1 MNFPKITF
9 AVLMILIYSCSFQDS
24 VKVVNFSP
32 EGEIEKATNF
42 TIEFSQ
48 DLAPTEKIGE
58 WLTDEFVV
66 FEPKINGKFKWIDP
80 RTLQFSPDF
89 SLDAMQNYTA
99 KISSKV
105 LFNKNLSTD
114 FETFNFNT
122 PHFDV
127 TKAEFFW
134 TQIPN
139 KSYVTSIQSNLY
151 FNYPVQP
158 NELSSHLIITIDG
171 NKISNFEITTT
182 ASSNIIAI
190 SLGEIKQT
198 TENQNIVVEIS
209 KGLKS
214 ILGKEGLVENRK
226 FDYELSKI
234 TKLDIS
240 DVVSGFDG
248 NNGWID
254 IYLNQT
260 IIKENVDNYIL
271 LEPKV
276 EFETQVYDNHIKI
289 ITKGQTE
296 NTFTLKVKKGL
307 QGLYGGSLDRE
318 YERVVSL
325 LNVDPAINFSD
336 KQGKYLM
343 LPGLKNLS
351 ANIVNIDAVDI
362 EVSQI
367 NKNNIMYFK
376 NNFTNDYWGYYSY
389 DYYLNP
395 HESDD
400 SYGKALYK
408 EKIKLNS
415 SQNWMNTININLEK
429 AITQNEK
436 GIFLIEIISNEERW
450 IKDRK
455 IVAVSDFGIITKKAK
470 NEMIVFVNSISKA
483 EPIEGAKVE
492 IYSTHNT
499 SMLEGVTDKFGV
511 VKFSLENGKNKD
523 ESPRIIFVEN
533 ESDFNYLDLRES
545 YVETSRFDVGGFSD
559 YSDNYKTFIYAERNL
574 YRPGEKINLSGIL
587 RNEKMGI
594 ISDEPILLK
603 IISPTGKV
611 FEEFPKTLSEQG
623 SFEQSFAMPNYAQT
637 GLYKAELYNGAKK
650 IIGSYNFSVEDFVP
664 DKIRVNFKVDKQKV
678 TPGESVKL
686 NLDSEFLFGA
696 KASQLKYEGEIQFRH
711 TDFVSNKFT
720 NFSFNNYVGENSSIS
735 NYTFDGTLDENGQVE
750 INYTTPEKLI
760 SGGKISAYAYSSVF
774 DLTGRTVNRV
784 VNFDIFT
791 KNNFIGIKSPDYYLN
806 INQNYNFEIVSVDK
820 DDKPSKSFNGIAKL
834 VRYKWD
840 SVLRKDYDGR
850 NHYTSVK
857 TEIVEWEKEISI
869 SGVPSKINVNAKST
883 GQYELRISEKE
894 NPAYY
899 KTEFYVYGWSDL
911 TVSNFDIDKEGKVE
925 IVLDKKNYEP
935 NEKAKVIFKCPFSG
949 KLLLTLERNG
959 IYEYKYLD
967 VKNNSAQTEISLAE
981 SYMPNVFISAT
992 LFKPHGKESESPFL
1006 VGHGYTSISI
1016 EKKSNKL
1023 PVKIISA
1030 EKVKPNSKQEITIKT
1045 NPNKN
1050 IYVTFAAV
1058 DEGILQIKNF
1068 ETPDAYKMMYANRP
1082 LKVESYDLYSLLL
1095 PEVISK
1101 KSSSGGDDLAQ
1112 QLKKR
1117 VNPVTSKRYNLLSY
1131 WSGIKKTNSN
1141 GEVKINLQI
1150 PQFNG
1155 EVRLMALVYDGP
1167 KFGSSDKSIKVSDD
1181 LILEPEMPRFLS
1193 ANDKQISNVTLINT
1207 TNKKSKVI
1215 INATVSGPIEIIS
1228 DKYRTVEINPNS
1240 TATVQFNLSA
1250 KNEIGNGKIIFETE
1264 GLAKVK
1270 EEINIGIRTA
1280 SPLVVE
1286 SGSGEIKAGDKLEIN
1301 LPNYFIK
1308 STQSSTLTISKLPVI
1323 KFAKQLKYLLGYPY
1337 GCVEQTVSK
1346 VFPQLYFGDIAK
1358 NINPKLF
1365 ENNNSIFFVNEGIKK
1380 LESMQLYDGS
1390 ISYWQGS
1397 NESNFWGTVY
1407 AAHFLVEAKKAGF
1420 YVDENVFTKL
1430 ISYLGRKVKEK
1441 NIVDYVTYSNNQK
1454 TIIKIAQKEIIYSL
1468 YVLTLANKGDIS
1480 TMNYYKAMPQLL
1492 TNDTKYLLAGA
1503 FALMEK
1509 RNSFAEL
1516 IPNNFNEEKTERL
1529 SGGCFDSN
1537 IRANAIML
1545 NVLLEVDPSNLQI
1558 PVIVKYLSQNSEN
1571 IYSTQETAF
1580 TFLALGKALKSQTKS
1595 DLQVDVISNGKNL
1608 GTYKNSDITIS
1619 NNNLHLGKI
1628 NLNAKGE
1635 GKVYY
1640 FWNTE
1645 GISTKPDV
1653 KIIDSQMK
1661 VRRTYYNYR
1670 TKNEITNNKFIQGD
1684 LIVCK
1689 ISLTG
1694 GQRSAENIVIS
1705 DLIPAGFENEN
1716 PRLSTST
1723 NLNWQN
1729 KNSMNVQ
1736 YMDVR
1741 DDRLILFTNLKA
1753 NTTNDFYY
1761 MLRVVNKGE
1770 YQLPVIGAEAMY
1782 DRDYH
1787 SFHGDGKIIVE

>member
-1 MNFPKITF
+1 MNLQKIIF
-9 AVLMILIYSCSFQDS
+9 VFLVILIFSCSFKDS

-32 EGEIEKATNF
+32 EGEIEKTTNF

-48 DLAPTEKIGE
+48 DLAPSEKVGE
-58 WLTDEFVV
+58 WLTDEFVL
-66 FEPKINGKFKWIDP
+66 FEPKINGKFKWVDA
-80 RTLQFSPDF
+80 RTLQFSPDN
-89 SLDAMQNYTA
+89 SLDAMQNYSA
-99 KISSKV
+99 KITSKV

-114 FETFNFNT
+114 FETYNFNT
-122 PHFDV
+122 PHFDI

-134 TQIPN
+134 TQIPH
-139 KSYVTSIQSNLY
+139 KSYVTSIQANLY

-158 NELSSHLIITIDG
+158 NELSSHLFITNDG

-182 ASSNIIAI
+182 ASSNIIAVN
-190 SLGEIKQT
+190 LGEINQM
-198 TENQNIVVEIS
+198 TENQNITVEIS

-214 ILGKEGLVENRK
+214 ILGKEGLIENRK

-234 TKLDIS
+234 SKLDIS

-260 IIKENVDNYIL
+260 IIKENVESYLL

-296 NTFTLKVKKGL
+296 NTFTLKIKKGL
-307 QGLYGGSLDRE
+307 QGLYGGSLDRD

-325 LNVDPAINFSD
+325 FNVDPSINFSD

-343 LPGLKNLS
+343 LLGLKNLS

-367 NKNNIMYFK
+367 HKNNILYFK
-376 NNFTNDYWGYYSY
+376 NNFSNDYWGYYSY
-389 DYYLNP
+389 DYYLSP
-395 HESDD
+395 HENSD

-408 EKIKLNS
+408 EKVKLNS

-429 AITQNEK
+429 AISPEFK
-436 GIFLIEIISNEERW
+436 GIFLVEVISDEERW

-455 IVAVSDFGIITKKAK
+455 ILAISDLGIITKKSK
-470 NEMIVFVNSISKA
+470 DELVVFINSISKA
-483 EPIEGAKVE
+483 EPIKDAKVE

-499 SMLEGVTDKFGV
+499 PMFNGITDKYGV
-511 VKFSLENGKNKD
+511 VKFKLEDGEFKED
-523 ESPRIIFVEN
+523 SPRMLFVEN
-533 ESDFNYLDLRES
+533 ENDFNYLDLRES

-559 YSDNYKTFIYAERNL
+559 YSDNYKVFMYAERNL

-594 ISDEPILLK
+594 ISDEPGVLK
-603 IISPTGKV
+603 IISPTGKI
-611 FEEFPKTLSEQG
+611 FDEFPKTLNEQG
-623 SFEQSFAMPNYAQT
+623 SFEQAFTIPTYAQT
-637 GLYKAELYNGAKK
+637 GMYKAELYNGAKK
-650 IIGSYNFSVEDFVP
+650 IIGVYNISVEDFVP
-664 DKIRVNFKVDKQKV
+664 DKIRVNQKVDKQKV
-678 TPGESVKL
+678 VPGESVKL
-686 NLDSEFLFGA
+686 SLDSEFLFGA
-696 KASQLKYEGEIQFRH
+696 KASQLKYEGEIQFRQ
-711 TDFVSNKFT
+711 TNYVSNKFPD
-720 NFSFNNYVGENSSIS
+720 FSFYDYVGENSSIS
-735 NYTFDGTLDENGQVE
+735 NYTFDGTLDDNGHVE
-750 INYTTPEKLI
+750 IDYKIPDKLI

-791 KNNFIGIKSPDYYLN
+791 KNNFIGIKSPEYYLN
-806 INQNYNFEIVSVDK
+806 RNQNYNFEIVSVDK
-820 DDKPSKSFNGIAKL
+820 DDKPSKSFKGIAKL

-840 SVLRKDYDGR
+840 SVLRKDYEGR
-850 NHYTSVK
+850 NRYTSVK
-857 TEIVEWEKEISI
+857 TEIIEWEKEISI
-869 SGVPSKINVNAKST
+869 SGTPSKINVNAKST
-883 GQYELRISEKE
+883 GQYQLRISEKE

-899 KTEFYVYGWSDL
+899 KTDFYVYGWSDL

-925 IVLDKKNYEP
+925 IVVDKKTYEP
-935 NEKAKVIFKCPFSG
+935 GEKVKAIFKCPFSG

-959 IYEYKYLD
+959 IYEYKYVD
-967 VKNNSAQTEISLAE
+967 VKNNSAQVEFNLSEIH
-981 SYMPNVFISAT
+981 MPNVFISAT
-992 LFKPHGKESESPFL
+992 LFKSHGKESESPFL
-1006 VGHGYTSISI
+1006 VGHGFTSIKV

-1023 PVKIISA
+1023 PVKILAS
-1030 EKVKPNSKQEITIKT
+1030 EKIKPNTKQEITIKT

-1082 LKVESYDLYSLLL
+1082 LKVESFDLYSLLL

-1101 KSSSGGDDLAQ
+1101 KSSTGGDDLAQ

-1117 VNPVTSKRYNLLSY
+1117 VNPITSKRYQLLSY

-1141 GEVKINLQI
+1141 GEVKISLLI

-1155 EVRLMALVYDGP
+1155 EIRLMAIVYDGP
-1167 KFGSSDKSIKVSDD
+1167 KFGSAEKSIKVSDD

-1193 ANDKQISNVTLINT
+1193 TNDKLISNVTLINT
-1207 TNKKSKVI
+1207 TNKKGNVKIKAS
-1215 INATVSGPIEIIS
+1215 VSGPLEITS
-1228 DKYRTVEINPNS
+1228 DKFKTVEINPN
-1240 TATVQFNLSA
+1240 ATSNVQFTFTS
-1250 KNEIGNGKIIFETE
+1250 KNNIGNAKVIFETE

-1270 EEINIGIRTA
+1270 EEINIGIRPV

-1286 SGSGEIKAGDKLEIN
+1286 SGSGEIKAGEKLEIN
-1301 LPNYFIK
+1301 LPNHFIVN
-1308 STQSSTLTISKLPVI
+1308 TQNSTLAISKLPVI
-1323 KFAKQLKYLLGYPY
+1323 KFAKQFKYLLGYPY

-1346 VFPQLYFGDIAK
+1346 IFPQIYFGDLSK
-1358 NINPKLF
+1358 NIYPKLY
-1365 ENNNSIFFVNEGIKK
+1365 ENNNSIFYVNEGIKK

-1390 ISYWQGS
+1390 IAYWQGS
-1397 NESNFWGTVY
+1397 NESNLWGTVY
-1407 AAHFLVEAKKAGF
+1407 TAHFFVEAKKAGF
-1420 YVDENVFTKL
+1420 YVDENVLTKL
-1430 ISYLGRKVKEK
+1430 LSYLNKKVKEK
-1441 NIVDYVTYSNNQK
+1441 SIYDYVTYSNNQK

-1468 YVLTLANKGDIS
+1468 YVLALADKGDIS
-1480 TMNYYKAMPQLL
+1480 TMNYYKSMPQLL

-1503 FALMEK
+1503 FALMDK

-1516 IPNNFNEEKTERL
+1516 LPNNFTQENTERL
-1529 SGGCFDSN
+1529 TGGNFDSS

-1558 PVIVKYLSQNSEN
+1558 PIIVKYLSQNSEN

-1580 TFLALGKALKSQTKS
+1580 TFLALGKALKSQAKS
-1595 DLQVDVISNGKNL
+1595 NLHVDIFSNNKKL
-1608 GTYKNSDITIS
+1608 GTYNNADFTIS
-1619 NNNLHLGKI
+1619 NNQLHSGKI

-1645 GISTKPDV
+1645 GISSTNEI
-1653 KIIDSQMK
+1653 KIVDSQMK
-1661 VRRTYYNYR
+1661 VRRTYYSYK
-1670 TKNEITNNKFIQGD
+1670 TKAEISNNKFKQGD

-1694 GQRSAENIVIS
+1694 GQRSAENIAIS
-1705 DLIPAGFENEN
+1705 DLIPAGFEIEN

-1723 NLNWQN
+1723 NFNWEN
-1729 KNSMNVQ
+1729 KNRMNVQ

-1741 DDRLILFTNLKA
+1741 DDRLILFTNLTA
-1753 NTTNDFYY
+1753 NKTYDFYY
-1761 MLRVVNKGE
+1761 MLRVVNIGE
-1770 YQLPVIGAEAMY
+1770 YQLPVIAAEAMY
-1782 DRDYH
+1782 DREYH
-1787 SFHGDGKIIVE
+1787 SFNGAGKVIVE

>member
-9 AVLMILIYSCSFQDS
+9 AVLMILIYSCSSQNT
-24 VKVVNFSP
+24 VKVVDFSP
-32 EGEIEKATNF
+32 NGEIEKATNF
-42 TIEFSQ
+42 TVEFSQ
-48 DLAPTEKIGE
+48 DLAPEEKIGE
-58 WLTDEFVV
+58 WLTDEFIS
-66 FEPKINGKFKWIDP
+66 FEPKINGKFKWLDA

-89 SLDAMQNYTA
+89 ALDAMQNYSA
-99 KISSKV
+99 KITTKV

-114 FETFNFNT
+114 FETYNFNT

-134 TQIPN
+134 TQIPH
-139 KSYVTSIQSNLY
+139 KSYVTSIQTNLH

-158 NELSSHLIITIDG
+158 QELSSFLTISIDG
-171 NKISNFEITTT
+171 KNISNFEITTT
-182 ASSNIIAI
+182 SSSNIISI
-190 SLGEIKQT
+190 NLGEIKQT
-198 TENQNIVVEIS
+198 SENQNISVEI
-209 KGLKS
+209 KKDLKS
-214 ILGKEGLVENRK
+214 ILGKDGLAENRN
-226 FDYELSKI
+226 FEYELLKI
-234 TKLDIS
+234 TKLDIT

-254 IYLNQT
+254 IYLNQA
-260 IIKENVDNYIL
+260 IIKENVNNYL
-271 LEPKV
+271 TLEPKT

-289 ITKGQTE
+289 ITKNQNE
-296 NTFTLKVKKGL
+296 NTFTLKVNKGL
-307 QGLYGGSLDRE
+307 QGLYGGSLDRD

-325 LNVDPAINFSD
+325 FNVDPSINFSD

-343 LPGLKNLS
+343 LPGLKNLT

-367 NKNNIMYFK
+367 QKNNIMYFK
-376 NNFTNDYWGYYSY
+376 NNLNNDYWGYYSY
-389 DYYLNP
+389 DYYMNP
-395 HESDD
+395 HESED

-408 EKIKLNS
+408 EKVKLNS

-429 AITQNEK
+429 AVSQNKK
-436 GIFLIEIISNEERW
+436 GIFLVEIISNEERW

-470 NEMIVFVNSISKA
+470 NEMLVFVNSISNA
-483 EPIEGAKVE
+483 EPIEGANVE

-499 SMLEGVTDKFGV
+499 SMLKGVTDKNGV
-511 VKFSLENGKNKD
+511 AKFSLENGKYKD
-523 ESPRIIFVEN
+523 ESPRIIFIEKEN
-533 ESDFNYLDLRES
+533 DFNYLDLRES
-545 YVETSRFDVGGFSD
+545 YVETSRFNVGGLSD
-559 YSDNYKTFIYAERNL
+559 ILDNYTVFMYAERNL
-574 YRPGEKINLSGIL
+574 YRPGEKVNLSGIL
-587 RNEKMGI
+587 RNEKMEI
-594 ISDEPILLK
+594 ISDEPVLLK

-611 FEEFPKTLSEQG
+611 FEEFPKTLNEQG
-623 SFEQSFAMPNYAQT
+623 SFEQSFVMPTYAQT

-650 IIGSYNFSVEDFVP
+650 IISYYNFNVEDFVP
-664 DKIRVNFKVDKQKV
+664 DKIRVNFKIDKQKFIL
-678 TPGESVKL
+678 GESVKL
-686 NLDSEFLFGA
+686 NLESEFLFGA
-696 KASQLKYEGEIQFRH
+696 KASKLKYEGEIQFRQ
-711 TDFVSNKFT
+711 TNFRSNKFKDFT
-720 NFSFNNYVGENSSIS
+720 FDDYVGENSSIS
-735 NYTFDGTLDENGQVE
+735 NYTFDGTLDENGSAE
-750 INYTTPEKLI
+750 IDYTIPEILL
-760 SGGKISAYAYSSVF
+760 SGGKISAYAYVSVF

-806 INQNYNFEIVSVDK
+806 NNQNYNFEIVSVDK

-840 SVLRKDYDGR
+840 SVLRKDYDSR
-850 NHYTSVK
+850 NIYTSVK
-857 TEIVEWEKEISI
+857 SEIVEWEKEISI

-883 GQYELRISEKE
+883 GQYELRISEKG
-894 NPAYY
+894 NSAYY

-911 TVSNFDIDKEGKVE
+911 TVSNFDIDKEGSVE
-925 IVLDKKNYEP
+925 IVLDKTTYEP
-935 NEKAKVIFKCPFSG
+935 NEKVKAIFKCPFSG
-949 KLLLTLERNG
+949 KLLLTLERKG
-959 IYEYKYLD
+959 IYEYKYID
-967 VKNNSAQTEISLAE
+967 VKNNSAQTEFELSENYL
-981 SYMPNVFISAT
+981 PNVFISAT

-1006 VGHGYTSISI
+1006 VGHGFASIKI
-1016 EKKSNKL
+1016 EKKANKL
-1023 PVKIISA
+1023 PVKIIAS
-1030 EKVKPNSKQEITIKT
+1030 EKVKPNTTQEITIKT
-1045 NPNKN
+1045 NQEKN
-1050 IYVTFAAV
+1050 IYVTIAAV

-1068 ETPDAYKMMYANRP
+1068 VTPNAYNFMYADRP
-1082 LKVESYDLYSLLL
+1082 LNVESYDLYSLLL

-1101 KSSSGGDDLAQ
+1101 KSSTGGDELAS

-1117 VNPVTSKRYNLLSY
+1117 VNPVTSKRYKLLSY

-1141 GEVKINLQI
+1141 GEVKINLPI

-1155 EVRLMALVYDGP
+1155 ELRLMALVYSGP
-1167 KFGSSDKSIKVSDD
+1167 KFGSADKSIKVSDD
-1181 LILEPEMPRFLS
+1181 LILESQIPRFLS
-1193 ANDKQISNVTLINT
+1193 SNDKIVSNISLVNT
-1207 TNKKSKVI
+1207 TNKKSNVKI
-1215 INATVSGPIEIIS
+1215 KASVSGPIEVIS
-1228 DKYRTVEINPNS
+1228 EKNKTVEINPNS

-1250 KNEIGNGKIIFETE
+1250 KNEIGNAKIIFETE
-1264 GLAKVK
+1264 GLAKIK
-1270 EEINIGIRTA
+1270 EEINIGIRPA

-1407 AAHFLVEAKKAGF
+1407 ATHFLVEAKKAGF
-1420 YVDENVFTKL
+1420 YVDENVFSKL

-1454 TIIKIAQKEIIYSL
+1454 TIIKIAQKEIIYAL
-1468 YVLTLANKGDIS
+1468 YVLALTNKGDIS

-1558 PVIVKYLSQNSEN
+1558 PIIVKYLSQNSEN
-1571 IYSTQETAF
+1571 IYSTQETSF

-1628 NLNAKGE
+1628 NINAKGE
-1635 GKVYY
+1635 GRVYY

-1661 VRRTYYNYR
+1661 VRRTYYNYK

-1705 DLIPAGFENEN
+1705 DLIPAGFEIEN

-1723 NLNWQN
+1723 NFNWEN
-1729 KNSMNVQ
+1729 KNPLYVQ

-1741 DDRLILFTNLKA
+1741 DDRLILFTNLNA
-1753 NTTNDFYY
+1753 NKTNDFYY

-1770 YQLPVIGAEAMY
+1770 YQLPVIAAEAMY
-1782 DRDYH
+1782 DREYH
-1787 SFHGDGKIIVE
+1787 SFNGNGKVVIE